1 MKVGFIGLGIMG
13 KPMAKH
19 LIQAGFETY
28 LLDINRDAVD
38 ELTKLGGHP
47 CESNKE
53 IAEKADVIITMLPS
67 AAHVSHV
74 LFTEDGIATHG
85 KANTII
91 VDMSSVSPEEAKEIS
106 VKLKAYDMYSLD
118 APVSGGEP
126 MAIEGKLSI
135 MVGGSEEH
143 FNQVLPL
150 FEAFGENVIHVG
162 DNGAGSTVKLANQII
177 VNVNIA
183 ALSEAVVLASKSG
196 VDLNK
201 MYEAIRGGLAGS
213 AVMDAKMPKIIKR
226 DFEPGGRIDINFKD
240 LNNVL
245 GSANKVGVP
254 LPITTQVREIF
265 HSEMIN
271 NNANKDH
278 SFILDYFEKLANH
291 QTPEGGKN

>member
-271 NNANKDH
+271 NHANKDH